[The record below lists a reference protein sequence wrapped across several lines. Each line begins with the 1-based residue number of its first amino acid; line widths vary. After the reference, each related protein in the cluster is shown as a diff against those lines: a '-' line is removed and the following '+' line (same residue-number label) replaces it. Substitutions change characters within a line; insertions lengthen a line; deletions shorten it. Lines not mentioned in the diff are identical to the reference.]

1 MGGAADFETCA
12 LLQYRLSNSFKMKFI
27 GVFITLLAVAYG
39 NVCEN
44 PTVDSVAYT
53 TTDGTLVSKIAFLSD
68 FTVSC
73 SNGAKDL
80 SLYADTG
87 ANIISVARAGALN
100 YQVSWTEEISAVASG
115 ERSVKLY
122 DEQGYSALKKAQRSG
137 ESVES
142 IAPLATLNIYHAGTY
157 TGPYVQ
163 SDKVAILSA
172 IGVFYYAY
180 SVKSYIT
187 E

>member
-1 MGGAADFETCA
+1 
-12 LLQYRLSNSFKMKFI
+12 MKFI

-100 YQVSWTEEISAVASG
+100 YQVSWTEEISAVGLRGEERQAVRRARLLCTQEGPAQWGERGEHRASG
-115 ERSVKLY
+115 HPQHLPR
-122 DEQGYSALKKAQRSG
+122 
-137 ESVES
+137 
-142 IAPLATLNIYHAGTY
+142 
-157 TGPYVQ
+157 
-163 SDKVAILSA
+163 
-172 IGVFYYAY
+172 
-180 SVKSYIT
+180 
-187 E
+187 

>member
-1 MGGAADFETCA
+1 MG
-12 LLQYRLSNSFKMKFI
+12 LQYRLSNSFKMKFI

-100 YQVSWTEEISAVASG
+100 YQVSWTGEISA
-115 ERSVKLY
+115 KLY